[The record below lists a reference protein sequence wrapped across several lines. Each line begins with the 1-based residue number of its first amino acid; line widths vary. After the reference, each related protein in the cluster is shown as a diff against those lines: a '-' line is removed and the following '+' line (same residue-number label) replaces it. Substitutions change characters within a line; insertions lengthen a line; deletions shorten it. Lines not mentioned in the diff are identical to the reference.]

1 MDANIMSTIFV
12 EVHSLMTLEPR
23 PLWGGGPGRKRVLE
37 YLEVEKYTP
46 DSHKFVTFEIYA
58 ANII

>member
-1 MDANIMSTIFV
+1 MSTIFV